1 MGLPN
6 APARYVG
13 RGLGT
18 TVELLCTDPGALV
31 VAADML
37 RDELERVDRVA
48 SRFRDDSEL
57 AWVNRASG
65 TAVTVS
71 AELGELIAGA
81 LRGAQLSGG
90 LLDPTVG
97 RAVVDLGY
105 DIDFARLRRGD
116 RDDRGDRGT
125 GGAREAGPGT
135 NSHPGEAPGWVS
147 VAFDQRASTLRV
159 PEGVLLDLDSTA
171 KSATVDRA
179 AARIASRVGCGVL
192 VCIGGDLA
200 AAGPP
205 PAGGWSVGVDDVSGS
220 DDSPAVVSVSS
231 GGLATSGTVARS
243 WVHDGRVVHHLID
256 PRTGEPAESPWRTVS
271 VAAASCVDANI
282 AATGALILGAPAP
295 QWLAGAGLDA
305 RLVSHEGGVV
315 VTGAWPAEAERRP
328 VGALRPPNGTGVA
341 RSALPAMAGVGVGA

>member
-1 MGLPN
+1 MGV
-6 APARYVG
+6 AGGPARYVG

-18 TVELLCTDPGALV
+18 TVELLCTDPGEL
-31 VAADML
+31 VAAAELL

-65 TAVTVS
+65 TKVTIS
-71 AELGELIAGA
+71 SELGALIEGA
-81 LRGAQLSGG
+81 IRGARLSGG

-116 RDDRGDRGT
+116 TAAGSGLPDGPPA
-125 GGAREAGPGT
+125 GGGHSGW
-135 NSHPGEAPGWVS
+135 PGWVA
-147 VAFDQRASTLRV
+147 VAFDQRSLTLSV

-171 KSATVDRA
+171 KATTVDRA
-179 AARIASRVGCGVL
+179 ASRIASQVSCGVL

-200 AAGPP
+200 VAGPP
-205 PAGGWSVGVDDVSGS
+205 PTGGWSVGVDDVSGS
-220 DDSPAVVSVSS
+220 GDSPAVVSVSS

-243 WVHDGRVVHHLID
+243 WVHGGRVVHHLID
-256 PRTGEPAESPWRTVS
+256 PRTGAPAASPWRTVS

-282 AATGALILGAPAP
+282 ASTSALILGAPAP

-305 RLVSHEGGVV
+305 RLVSHDGGVV
-315 VTGAWPAEAERRP
+315 VTGDWPAGAERRP
-328 VGALRPPNGTGVA
+328 VGALRPPHGVGVA
-341 RSALPAMAGVGVGA
+341 RSAMSAMAGARVGL

>member
-1 MGLPN
+1 MGSAG
-6 APARYVG
+6 APVRYVG

-18 TVELLCTDPGALV
+18 TVELLCTDSGALV

-37 RDELERVDRVA
+37 RDELEQVDRVA

-65 TAVTVS
+65 TTVTVS
-71 AELGELIAGA
+71 PELGELIAGA
-81 LRGAQLSGG
+81 LRAARLSGG

-105 DIDFARLRRGD
+105 DVDFALLRRGERAD
-116 RDDRGDRGT
+116 RATSGT
-125 GGAREAGPGT
+125 RSPVPASSPG
-135 NSHPGEAPGWVS
+135 PGEAPGWVS
-147 VAFDQRASTLRV
+147 VVFDHRASTLRV
-159 PEGVLLDLDSTA
+159 PDGVLLDLDSTA
-171 KSATVDRA
+171 KAATVDRA

-200 AAGPP
+200 VAGPP
-205 PAGGWSVGVDDVSGS
+205 PADGWSVGVDDVSGS
-220 DDSPAVVSVSS
+220 DDSPALVAVSS

-256 PRTGEPAESPWRTVS
+256 PRTGAPAESPWRTVS

-282 AATGALILGAPAP
+282 AATSGLILGAPAP

-305 RLVSHEGGVV
+305 RLVSHDGSVV
-315 VTGAWPAEAERRP
+315 VTGGWPVEAERRT
-328 VGALRPPNGTGVA
+328 VGALRPPHRTGVA
-341 RSALPAMAGVGVGA
+341 RSAVPVAVAAGTGS